1 MGLDIRSTFI
11 ILEKERETQWNTV
24 HFAVP
29 IWLRAPFLFAE
40 CGKELPSAKT
50 EPKQTESGKKQTSK
64 KKSSKK
70 KSKKVPV
77 TPEPEVIEDG
87 YDGYYNDVLPSDE
100 GRRREGIDKELV
112 KKISII
118 LVCLFAIIALCVV
131 LMYVL

>member
-1 MGLDIRSTFI
+1 MKYCPFCGADLI
-11 ILEKERETQWNTV
+11 EG
-24 HFAVP
+24 AVS
-29 IWLRAPFLFAE
+29 FCAE
-40 CGKELPSAKT
+40 CGKELPPAKT
-50 EPKQTESGKKQTSK
+50 EAKQSESGKKQVAK

-77 TPEPEVIEDG
+77 TPEPEIIEDG
-87 YDGYYNDVLPSDE
+87 YDGYYDDVRPSDE

-118 LVCLFAIIALCVV
+118 LVCLFAIIALCVI

>member
-1 MGLDIRSTFI
+1 MKYCPFCGADLI
-11 ILEKERETQWNTV
+11 EG
-24 HFAVP
+24 AVS
-29 IWLRAPFLFAE
+29 FCAE
-40 CGKELPSAKT
+40 CGKELPPAKT
-50 EPKQTESGKKQTSK
+50 ESKQGESGKKQASK
-64 KKSSKK
+64 KKTSKK

-77 TPEPEVIEDG
+77 TPEPEIIEDG
-87 YDGYYNDVLPSDE
+87 YDGYYDDVRPSDE